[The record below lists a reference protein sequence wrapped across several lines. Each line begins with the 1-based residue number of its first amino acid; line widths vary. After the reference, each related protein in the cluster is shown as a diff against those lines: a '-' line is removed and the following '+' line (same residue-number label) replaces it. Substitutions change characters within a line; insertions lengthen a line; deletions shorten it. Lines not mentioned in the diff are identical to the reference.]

1 MDIFSQK
8 ELILM
13 IGVVGTLLLVVTILT
28 ILDIRD
34 YLKSKKIED
43 FENIE
48 DNQNVEIKIEDVSME
63 NDLNLPEV
71 EVLDFN
77 DEEKTQIDFI
87 EEMPKEEIVFENSDT
102 NDNYF
107 EVEVSPKKINI
118 MEELENAEKEVS
130 LENTIYNFEQQQ
142 EDTAII
148 SLDELLKRSNEL
160 YDSNEIMQYDDGN
173 EPITIDEVMQKYNS
187 NSIVDSSNYVSNMYG
202 VETNEMQFEN
212 TATYEKLSREN
223 DKDFL
228 TKLREV
234 SEEKN

>member
-13 IGVVGTLLLVVTILT
+13 IGVVGTLLLVVTIST

-48 DNQNVEIKIEDVSME
+48 DNQNVEIKTEDVSME
-63 NDLNLPEV
+63 NDFNLPEV

-107 EVEVSPKKINI
+107 GVEVSSKKINI

-130 LENTIYNFEQQQ
+130 LDNFSYV
-142 EDTAII
+142 AVFSNCI
-148 SLDELLKRSNEL
+148 SF
-160 YDSNEIMQYDDGN
+160 
-173 EPITIDEVMQKYNS
+173 
-187 NSIVDSSNYVSNMYG
+187 VSTPYIF
-202 VETNEMQFEN
+202 ET
-212 TATYEKLSREN
+212 
-223 DKDFL
+223 
-228 TKLREV
+228 
-234 SEEKN
+234 